1 MNARRRTRLPDE
13 MVFLP
18 LGGTGEIGMNC
29 YAYGHGPADDRDW
42 LMVDLGVKF
51 GEVSDPGIDVV
62 LPDIGYITAEK
73 SRLRGL
79 VITHAHEDHIGAV
92 AWLWPQLECPVYCT
106 PFAAQILALKLKEAG
121 LDEQVPV
128 KVMPAGSKF
137 KLGPFSLEMVS
148 VTHSIPEPTALLI
161 ETEQGRVLHSG
172 DWKIDRTPVLGQ
184 GMDEKRLREIG
195 ARGVDVLVCD
205 STNVLREG
213 HSPSEKDVAER
224 ITEIVKQATGRVAI
238 TTFASH
244 LDRIA
249 TAIRAA
255 RATGREVVVAGR
267 AMRNTIE
274 AARLCGMLNDA
285 GRLLDQEEFGY
296 LPPDKVMLL
305 CTGSQ
310 GEPRAAIARI
320 AEDEHPHI
328 SLDPGDLVIFS
339 SKTIPGN
346 EKEVSRV
353 LNNLAQLDIDMVTGD
368 DDLVHSS
375 GHPRQGE
382 LALLYDWVKPKAL
395 IPMHGE
401 PRHLRAHRI
410 FAQSKGIRDVLIPRD
425 GTITRLAPG
434 PLEDIDE
441 APCGRL
447 HVDGRLIVPAEDGP
461 AKQRRKLSFVGIV
474 FVSVVIDAKAEL
486 AAEIDVITDGV
497 PMGLDGDLLEAAENA
512 FGSTPKPR
520 RKDVNQLAETIRTAV
535 RRAADQA
542 WGKKPIVKVSVAKV

>member
-73 SRLRGL
+73 SRLHGL

-128 KVMPAGSKF
+128 KIMPAGAKF

-255 RATGREVVVAGR
+255 RATGREVVIAGR

-274 AARLCGMLNDA
+274 AARLCGMLTDA

-425 GTITRLAPG
+425 GTITRVAPG

-461 AKQRRKLSFVGIV
+461 AKQRRKLSFVGII

-486 AAEIDVITDGV
+486 AADIDLITDGV
-497 PMGLDGDLLEAAENA
+497 PAGLDGDLLEAAENA

-535 RRAADQA
+535 RRAADLA